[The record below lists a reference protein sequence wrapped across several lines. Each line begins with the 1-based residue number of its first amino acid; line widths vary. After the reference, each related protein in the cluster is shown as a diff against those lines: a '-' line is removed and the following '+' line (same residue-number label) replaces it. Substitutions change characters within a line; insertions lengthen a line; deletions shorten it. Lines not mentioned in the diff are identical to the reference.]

1 MEAASKDT
9 DVLGPPPSYDS
20 VMYGTD
26 AASEVTNP
34 QPNVPPVP
42 AQYPHAPYTYP
53 VPPSYSV
60 NPAYPGAASQPQYPI
75 APRTAIIQPT
85 IVCANQQPQATT
97 SGCRKIIVIITC
109 IFFFLII
116 AIIAW
121 NFALR

>member
-1 MEAASKDT
+1 MTLYFFSVFCVL
-9 DVLGPPPSYDS
+9 VLGPPPSYDS

-85 IVCANQQPQATT
+85 IVV
-97 SGCRKIIVIITC
+97 R
-109 IFFFLII
+109 
-116 AIIAW
+116 
-121 NFALR
+121 